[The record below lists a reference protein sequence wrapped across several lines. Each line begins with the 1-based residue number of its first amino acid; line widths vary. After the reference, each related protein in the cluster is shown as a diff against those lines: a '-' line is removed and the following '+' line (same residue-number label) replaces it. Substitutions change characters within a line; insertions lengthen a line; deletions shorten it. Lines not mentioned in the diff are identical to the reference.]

1 MAHMMPLEGALK
13 NLKQEVPPARRREY
27 VPRERA
33 LELLK
38 QWTGQDF
45 GFDVHK
51 WEAWIAEHGSK
62 LVGQS
67 NQSRKAEETASRR
80 NRKGDRTA

>member
-1 MAHMMPLEGALK
+1 MSHLTPLAGALK
-13 NLKQEVPPARRREY
+13 NLKQEVPPQRRRDY

-45 GFDVHK
+45 GYDLDK
-51 WEAWIAEHGSK
+51 WEAWIAEHRSSIR
-62 LVGQS
+62 VGGTS
-67 NQSRKAEETASRR
+67 A
-80 NRKGDRTA
+80 

>member
-1 MAHMMPLEGALK
+1 MSHMMPLEGALK
-13 NLKQEVPPARRREY
+13 NLKQEIPPERRREY

-45 GFDVHK
+45 GFDVAK
-51 WEAWIAEHGSK
+51 WEAWITEHGGK
-62 LVGQS
+62 LKISGKV
-67 NQSRKAEETASRR
+67 T
-80 NRKGDRTA
+80 

>member
-1 MAHMMPLEGALK
+1 MSHIMPLEGALK
-13 NLKQEVPPARRREY
+13 NLKQEISPERRREY

-45 GFDVHK
+45 GYDVEA
-51 WEAWIAEHGSK
+51 WEAWIAEHGSTLK
-62 LVGQS
+62 VSG
-67 NQSRKAEETASRR
+67 N
-80 NRKGDRTA
+80 G